1 VGRSGERR
9 EEKNEP
15 ARRRPWGNRPDPPRA
30 RLEDGNTV
38 TGAGSTRTS
47 ATEPCIAGHHPLPS
61 HAATVKIYRCAPPH
75 RQAAGD
81 ACDPLVK
88 KRALECQDME
98 MSEESGATSKYNDD
112 GQIDDSL
119 QSIQKIR
126 DEILRKESI
135 LQERSAQCDMDI
147 QTLLSGILPISHFK
161 HAYIY
166 NHAVELLQF
175 CGQHCRQVFL
185 GAICFQKFCTKLWCI
200 TLFNV
205 DKSSTALCDVQ
216 IVRQNCGQFWQDVF
230 LEKKLMF
237 WQEVASIL
245 VPHFLYSSCFKTYA
259 EGKMTPKAVSI
270 IRKYKETCSDMTE
283 ATNSSCSRDGGQSI
297 TKRKKLKEALLRQC
311 KVRNLKLN
319 LCITI
324 LNATST
330 LDTCQCRSLMRSVVG
345 PIGYSQD
352 TQYYLQCQTECT
364 MPVYV

>member
-1 VGRSGERR
+1 SPSCSPHAYPRLFPHANIADLSVGRSGERR

-147 QTLLSGILPISHFK
+147 QTLLS
-161 HAYIY
+161 
-166 NHAVELLQF
+166 
-175 CGQHCRQVFL
+175 
-185 GAICFQKFCTKLWCI
+185 
-200 TLFNV
+200 
-205 DKSSTALCDVQ
+205 
-216 IVRQNCGQFWQDVF
+216 
-230 LEKKLMF
+230 
-237 WQEVASIL
+237 
-245 VPHFLYSSCFKTYA
+245 

-311 KVRNLKLN
+311 KELDEICRGAHW
-319 LCITI
+319 I
-324 LNATST
+324 LPRYTV
-330 LDTCQCRSLMRSVVG
+330 LPSVSDG
-345 PIGYSQD
+345 
-352 TQYYLQCQTECT
+352 
-364 MPVYV
+364 